1 MVILSIIMIAILML
15 YKLKF
20 HTLFFIIS
28 MLASS
33 IMIPVMKNAF
43 DRERPSL
50 LRLIDISGFS
60 FPSGHATGSTIFF
73 GSLMAII
80 NKTSLNNKSVLY
92 ALCAFFILMISSSRV
107 YLGVHYPTDA
117 IAGITIGT
125 AVVIGTSY
133 LLHNKFNKTR
143 YV

>member
-1 MVILSIIMIAILML
+1 
-15 YKLKF
+15 
-20 HTLFFIIS
+20 
-28 MLASS
+28 
-33 IMIPVMKNAF
+33 
-43 DRERPSL
+43 
-50 LRLIDISGFS
+50 LIDISGFS

-80 NKTSLNNKSVLY
+80 NKTSLNNKSILY

-107 YLGVHYPTDA
+107 YLGVHYPTDI

-125 AVVIGTSY
+125 SVVIGTSY
-133 LLHNKFNKTR
+133 LLHNKFKKSQ